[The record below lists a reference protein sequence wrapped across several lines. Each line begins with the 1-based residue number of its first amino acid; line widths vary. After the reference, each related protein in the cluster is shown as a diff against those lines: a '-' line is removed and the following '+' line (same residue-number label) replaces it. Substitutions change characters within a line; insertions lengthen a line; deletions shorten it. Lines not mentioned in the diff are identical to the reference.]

1 MNVYRL
7 KPYTY
12 VHVLDQNTNV
22 TRVETGPKTFVCQD
36 HEHVVTATFQNE
48 QACPMIVIPPRCFLL
63 IENPVVLDDN
73 GVPQSDKHGQ
83 ILLKHGEREVRLA
96 QEPFPLY
103 PGEQSVGKISQ
114 LKVVPT
120 NRAIKLRANR
130 NFVDRNGVN
139 RTAGDEYL
147 FEGPGTYIPDVHEDE
162 LVEMQAVIIGDNQAL
177 RLRAKQDCVDREGNK
192 RVTGEEWL
200 VTRKGAYL
208 PAVHEEQIGNLAEA
222 HVQTETRALHV
233 RALRS
238 FTDKFGNARKNGDE
252 WLVTKEQAET
262 YVPGVYEQV
271 VTPVKITVL
280 TNRQYAVILDPYDSE
295 TGTNRLGQK
304 KLIRGEATFFLQ
316 PGERLRSGKVDSVE
330 ILSEFEGLV
339 MTAEKEFVD
348 DQGVTRGPGDRWL
361 VKGPC
366 EYVPPKES
374 TILARRE
381 AIPLDKNEG
390 IYVRNIKSGDTRKV
404 TGETY
409 MLNEDEELWEKELP
423 NHIEALLCNTS
434 SYGSSEERH
443 QVISRDRTRV
453 ISYRV
458 PHNGAT
464 QVYDYKTK
472 ASRVVF
478 GPNLVMLAPDEQFT
492 PLSLSGGKP
501 KRPDQITSLHLMLG
515 PDFMTDDVTVETSD
529 HARLK
534 LRLSY
539 NWRFKTED
547 LDPAKEGQ
555 ELFSVAD
562 FIGDACKAVASRV
575 RGAVAGVPFDEFH
588 KLSAKIIRAS
598 VFGME
603 NGKVRDEFFF
613 PSNKL
618 LLTGIDIQSVDPI
631 DKQTRIALQGSV
643 QLAIEITTKSQEDS
657 AKQEAARIAQEAKG
671 VLERLRIENDAL
683 AEEKRKDLE
692 ELRAE
697 TESIMSSGRAK
708 AEASS
713 KAEAARIRGMT
724 GVEVAK
730 LKAQSKKIL
739 AEAALESRKMR
750 QQADLSYQKKANE
763 IQAQHDDRMA
773 KIESEKFRKM
783 IGAIG
788 ADTLQAIAQA
798 GPELQAKLLG
808 GLGIKSTLIVDGKN
822 PLNLFSTAKGLIMA

>member
-12 VHVLDQNTNV
+12 VHVLDQNSNV

-36 HEHVVTATFQNE
+36 HEHVVQSTFTNE
-48 QACPMIVIPPRCFLL
+48 QALPMIVIPPRCFLL
-63 IENPVVLDDN
+63 IENPVVLDVD
-73 GVPQSDKHGQ
+73 GSPQTDKHGQ
-83 ILLKHGEREVRLA
+83 ILLKHGEREVRTA
-96 QEPFPLY
+96 QKPFPLY
-103 PGEQSVGKISQ
+103 PGEKTVGSIKR

-120 NRAIKLRANR
+120 NKAIKLRANR
-130 NFVDRNGVN
+130 NFVDRDQIK
-139 RTAGDEYL
+139 RTAGDVYL
-147 FEGPGTYIPDVHEDE
+147 FEGPGTYTPDVHEDE
-162 LVEMQAVIIGDNQAL
+162 LEEIAATIIKDNQAL
-177 RLRAKQDCVDREGNK
+177 RLRAKQDCVDRDGNQ

-208 PAVHEEQIGNLAEA
+208 CGVHEEVVGMVMA
-222 HVQTETRALHV
+222 HVQTETKALHV
-233 RALRS
+233 KAIRS
-238 FTDKFGNARKNGDE
+238 FTDRFGNKRKNGDE

-271 VTPVKITVL
+271 VKEVQITVL
-280 TNRQYAVILDPYDSE
+280 SNQEYAVIMDPYDFE
-295 TGTNRLGQK
+295 IGANKLGQK

-316 PGERLRSGKVDSVE
+316 PGERLRSGRVDSVE

-361 VKGPC
+361 VHGPC

-374 TILARRE
+374 TILAKRE

-423 NHIEALLCNTS
+423 NHIESLLCNTS
-434 SYGSSEERH
+434 AYGNADEHHEA
-443 QVISRDRTRV
+443 IERDRTRV
-453 ISYRV
+453 IAYRV
-458 PHNGAT
+458 PHNAAT

-478 GPNLVMLAPDEQFT
+478 GPNLVMLSPDEQFT

-501 KRPDQITSLHLMLG
+501 KKPDRIQSLHMMLG
-515 PDFMTDDVTVETSD
+515 PDFMTDDVIVETSD

-547 LDPAKEGQ
+547 LDPAKGGQ

-598 VFGME
+598 VFGMD
-603 NGKVRDEFFF
+603 NGKVRDEFYF
-613 PSNKL
+613 PANKL
-618 LLTGIDIQSVDPI
+618 LITGIDIQSVDPV
-631 DKQTRIALQGSV
+631 DRRTREALQGSV
-643 QLAIEITTKSQEDS
+643 QLAIEITTKSQEDI

-671 VLERLRIENDAL
+671 VLERLRIENDAA
-683 AEEKRKDLE
+683 AEEKRKMLE
-692 ELRAE
+692 ELKAE

-713 KAEAARIRGMT
+713 KAEAARIHGRT

-730 LKAQSKKIL
+730 LKAQSKKIK
-739 AEAALESRKMR
+739 ADADLESRRKKQQSDLAYTKKM
-750 QQADLSYQKKANE
+750 NE
-763 IQAQHDDRMA
+763 VKAQHEERMS
-773 KIESEKFRKM
+773 KIESEKFKKM
-783 IGAIG
+783 ISAIG

-798 GPELQAKLLG
+798 GPELQAKLLS

-822 PLNLFSTAKGLIMA
+822 PLNLFSTAKGLITN